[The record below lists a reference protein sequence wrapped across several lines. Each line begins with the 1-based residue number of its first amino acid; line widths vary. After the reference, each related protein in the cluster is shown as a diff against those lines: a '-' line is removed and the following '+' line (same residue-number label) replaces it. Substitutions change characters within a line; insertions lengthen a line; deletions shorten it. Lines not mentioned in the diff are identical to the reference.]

1 MNSFSYTY
9 LVQLNRSHIMG
20 KTMRMSGGEHD
31 KISAL
36 YIFLVT
42 LKHYLALNLS
52 LLVHVDHNVLRNIL

>member
-1 MNSFSYTY
+1 
-9 LVQLNRSHIMG
+9 
-20 KTMRMSGGEHD
+20 MSGGEHD

-52 LLVHVDHNVLRNIL
+52 VLVHVDHNVLRNIILEIEIANEE